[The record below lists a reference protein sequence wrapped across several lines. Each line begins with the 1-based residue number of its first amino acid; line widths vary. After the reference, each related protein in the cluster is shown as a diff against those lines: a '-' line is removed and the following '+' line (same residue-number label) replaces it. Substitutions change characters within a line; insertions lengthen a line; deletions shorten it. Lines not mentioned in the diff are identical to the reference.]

1 MAIASARGDAL
12 RTGLDDLRTHPRA
25 GTALVHGTAM
35 LVASVLIALEPE
47 ASSGRWLPGATLIAV
62 GLSSLRVASVRRHLS
77 WSTLVLDG
85 VGTALLLAST
95 GAPGSP
101 FTFLVLAGTW
111 WASLLPGRSARTYVV
126 PFAIAYVVFVVPS
139 AIEDGAL
146 MLAVEELIIV
156 FLVGVLAHRLAPT
169 HGDALDAKPMV
180 SAARSLVPELNM
192 AAPERASH
200 EDTADSRSDWTTDE
214 IELVGHLAIRATAR
228 EIASALHV
236 SETTARRRITRLY
249 HALGVNDRRAAV
261 ARARALGLSLPG
273 VAGTASQRRRRPTR

>member
-1 MAIASARGDAL
+1 LAVASVHRDAL

-25 GTALVHGTAM
+25 GIALVHGAAL

-111 WASLLPGRSARTYVV
+111 WASLLPGRSARAYVV
-126 PFAIAYVVFVVPS
+126 PFAIAYAVLVGPS
-139 AIEDGAL
+139 AMEDGAL

-156 FLVGVLAHRLAPT
+156 LLVGVLAHRLAPS
-169 HGDALDAKPMV
+169 HGDALEGTPMG
-180 SAARSLVPELNM
+180 SATRSSAPEPN
-192 AAPERASH
+192 AAGPERASH
-200 EDTADSRSDWTTDE
+200 HDPAANRFDWTTDE
-214 IELVGHLAIRATAR
+214 TELLGHLAIRATAR
-228 EIASALHV
+228 EIASAMHV
-236 SETTARRRITRLY
+236 SESTARRRITRLY
-249 HALGVNDRRAAV
+249 QALGVTDRRAAV
-261 ARARALGLSLPG
+261 VRARALGLSLPG
-273 VAGTASQRRRRPTR
+273 VAGAASRRRRRPTR

>member
-1 MAIASARGDAL
+1 MALASVRGDAL
-12 RTGLDDLRTHPRA
+12 RTGLDDLHTHPRA
-25 GTALVHGTAM
+25 GTALVHGAAM

-47 ASSGRWLPGATLIAV
+47 ASSVRWLPGATLIAV

-111 WASLLPGRSARTYVV
+111 WASLLPGRRIRAYVV
-126 PFAIAYVVFVVPS
+126 PFAIAYAVLIVPS

-156 FLVGVLAHRLAPT
+156 LLVGVLAHRLAPS
-169 HGDALDAKPMV
+169 HGDALVAKPMG
-180 SAARSLVPELNM
+180 SATRSSAPEPNAAGPEL
-192 AAPERASH
+192 AGRDDP
-200 EDTADSRSDWTTDE
+200 ADRRSDWTTDE
-214 IELVGHLAIRATAR
+214 TELLSHLAIGATAR
-228 EIASALHV
+228 EIGSAMLV
-236 SETTARRRITRLY
+236 SESTARRRITRLY
-249 HALGVNDRRAAV
+249 QALGVTDRRAAV
-261 ARARALGLSLPG
+261 VRARALGLSLPG
-273 VAGTASQRRRRPTR
+273 VAGAASRRRRRPTR